1 MDICSTNFTTQHFFI
16 LIFMF
21 RKYDILMPALVYLT
35 LINTHASAI
44 NKISVSGIVE
54 NIDGNQLT
62 LGIGTVT
69 IVGTANLEAPK
80 TPLVLGTGNVTVTA
94 DANVTASG
102 NNLIIR
108 SGSVTIV
115 GTASIE
121 APATAMTLRTGEVGV
136 ITWNEII
143 PGATM
148 VWTPIKPYG

>member
-1 MDICSTNFTTQHFFI
+1 MNLGFDAISEFPISQVGADNVVSIAVTGNN
-16 LIFMF
+16 
-21 RKYDILMPALVYLT
+21 LVANIGNPNIAADAVQQN
-35 LINTHASAI
+35 INP
-44 NKISVSGIVE
+44 NP
-54 NIDGNQLT
+54 LT

-80 TPLVLGTGNVTVTA
+80 TPLTLGTGNVTVSA
-94 DANVTASG
+94 DANLEVSG

-108 SGSVTIV
+108 TGSVTIT

-121 APATAMTLRTGEVGV
+121 APATALTLGTGEVGI

-148 VWTPIKPYG
+148 VWTPIKPY

>member
-1 MDICSTNFTTQHFFI
+1 MNLGFDAISQLPI
-16 LIFMF
+16 SQVGA
-21 RKYDILMPALVYLT
+21 D
-35 LINTHASAI
+35 NTVT
-44 NKISVSGIVE
+44 ISVTGNNLVASIGNP
-54 NIDGNQLT
+54 NIAADAVTEVATGSPLT

-80 TPLVLGTGNVTVTA
+80 TPLVLGTGNVTVSA

-102 NNLIIR
+102 NNLIIS

-121 APATAMTLRTGEVGV
+121 APANAMTLRTGEVGV

-148 VWTPIKPYG
+148 VWTPIKPY

>member
-1 MDICSTNFTTQHFFI
+1 MNLGFDAISQFPISQVGADNTVTIIATGNN
-16 LIFMF
+16 LIANIGNPNITA
-21 RKYDILMPALVYLT
+21 D
-35 LINTHASAI
+35 
-44 NKISVSGIVE
+44 SVTE
-54 NIDGNQLT
+54 NITGNQLT
-62 LGIGTVT
+62 LGTGTVT
-69 IVGTANLEAPK
+69 IVGTASLEAPK
-80 TPLVLGTGNVTVTA
+80 TPIVLGTGDVTVSA

-121 APATAMTLRTGEVGV
+121 APATAMTLGTGEVGV
-136 ITWNEII
+136 ITWTEII

>member
-1 MDICSTNFTTQHFFI
+1 MNLGFDAISQFPISQVGADNTVTIIATGNN
-16 LIFMF
+16 LI
-21 RKYDILMPALVYLT
+21 A
-35 LINTHASAI
+35 
-44 NKISVSGIVE
+44 
-54 NIDGNQLT
+54 NIGNPNITADAVTEIPDPNRLT

-102 NNLIIR
+102 NNLIIKN
-108 SGSVTIV
+108 GSVTIT
-115 GTASIE
+115 GTASIS
-121 APATAMTLRTGEVGV
+121 APATAMTLGTGEVGV

-148 VWTPIKPYG
+148 VWTPIKPY

>member
-1 MDICSTNFTTQHFFI
+1 MNLGFDAISQFPISQSAADNKVTINITGNN
-16 LIFMF
+16 
-21 RKYDILMPALVYLT
+21 LT
-35 LINTHASAI
+35 LAI
-44 NKISVSGIVE
+44 GPIEITADAITEVPNP
-54 NIDGNQLT
+54 NPLT
-62 LGIGTVT
+62 LGVGTVT
-69 IVGTANLEAPK
+69 LVGTANVEAPK
-80 TPLVLGTGNVTVTA
+80 TPLTLGTGTVTVSA
-94 DANVTASG
+94 DANVEASG

-121 APATAMTLRTGEVGV
+121 APATAMTLRTGEPGI

>member
-1 MDICSTNFTTQHFFI
+1 MNLGFDAISQLPISQVGADNVVTITVTGNN
-16 LIFMF
+16 
-21 RKYDILMPALVYLT
+21 LVANIGSPNIAADAVT
-35 LINTHASAI
+35 EIPDP
-44 NKISVSGIVE
+44 NK
-54 NIDGNQLT
+54 LT

-102 NNLIIR
+102 NNLIIS

-115 GTASIE
+115 GTASIS
-121 APATAMTLRTGEVGV
+121 APATPLTLRTGEPGV

>member
-1 MDICSTNFTTQHFFI
+1 MDEVIITRQDDQ
-16 LIFMF
+16 LRF
-21 RKYDILMPALVYLT
+21 RMASSDKMALT
-35 LINTHASAI
+35 ANGS
-44 NKISVSGIVE
+44 
-54 NIDGNQLT
+54 

-80 TPLVLGTGNVTVTA
+80 TPLVLGTGNVTVSA
-94 DANVTASG
+94 DANLEASG

-121 APATAMTLRTGEVGV
+121 APATAMTLGTGEVGI

-148 VWTPIKPYG
+148 VWTPIKPY

>member
-1 MDICSTNFTTQHFFI
+1 MNLGFDAISQLPISQVGADNTVTIIATGNNLVANIGNPNITADSVTQN
-16 LIFMF
+16 L
-21 RKYDILMPALVYLT
+21 
-35 LINTHASAI
+35 N
-44 NKISVSGIVE
+44 
-54 NIDGNQLT
+54 GNPLT

-80 TPLVLGTGNVTVTA
+80 TPLTLGTGNVTVSANA
-94 DANVTASG
+94 DVEASG

-115 GTASIE
+115 GDANIE
-121 APATAMTLRTGEVGV
+121 APATALTLGTGEVGI

-148 VWTPIKPYG
+148 VWTPIKPY